1 MYNEIK
7 QLSELK
13 EIIKRFIIQN
23 NIKEFEVHI
32 NKGMTIPTEIEIN
45 IKI

>member
-1 MYNEIK
+1 MNNEIK

-23 NIKEFEVHI
+23 DIKEFEVHI